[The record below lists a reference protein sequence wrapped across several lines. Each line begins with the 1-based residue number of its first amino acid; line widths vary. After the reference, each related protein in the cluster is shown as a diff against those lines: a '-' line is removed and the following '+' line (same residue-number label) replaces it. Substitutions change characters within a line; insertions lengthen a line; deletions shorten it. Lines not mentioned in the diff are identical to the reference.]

1 MAEGQFKGL
10 IQVYTGDGKGKT
22 TAALGQAVRA
32 CGQGLKVI
40 VIQFLKGQEGGEHF
54 FADKFKLR
62 TDCRGRGGGLAM
74 TDKSGPAGDEAILPF
89 EIIQF
94 GKGDLFKKPE
104 QELLQET
111 MEAYQFAQK
120 ALAGGKYDLVVLDE
134 IFIAHW
140 RGLLSLQQV
149 LDLMQMKPDNVEL
162 IMTGR
167 KAPREVVKR
176 ADLVTEMLP
185 IKHPL
190 AEGVQQRRGIEY

>member
-1 MAEGQFKGL
+1 MAEEQFKGL
-10 IQVYTGDGKGKT
+10 TQVYTGDGKGKT

-40 VIQFLKGQEGGEHF
+40 VIQFLKGQEGGEHL
-54 FADKFKLR
+54 FADKFKPL
-62 TDCRGRGGGLAM
+62 
-74 TDKSGPAGDEAILPF
+74 

-104 QELLQET
+104 HELLQET
-111 MEAYQFAQK
+111 TEAYEFAKK
-120 ALAGGKYDLVVLDE
+120 ALSGGKYDLVILDE

-149 LDLMQMKPDNVEL
+149 LDLMQIKPDNVEL

-167 KAPREVVKR
+167 KAPQEVVKR
-176 ADLVTEMLP
+176 ADLVTEMLL